1 MHKGPKGDSKS
12 HCFSHKRFKVRD
24 CFGFWDID
32 PVVIRQLINS
42 DRTQSDNSLGVR
54 LDCGGLFLV
63 LKLRVDY

>member
-42 DRTQSDNSLGVR
+42 DRTQSDSLWGSF
-54 LDCGGLFLV
+54 GLW
-63 LKLRVDY
+63 RVVFSF